1 MCVYIYIY
9 IIYIMNNCYWNDVVD
24 KQLFCESKQNDGGW
38 EVENSVSNI
47 AYFVASFALIHQQ
60 KKCFPCLKTFPLTIL
75 LLINSFGSTFYHVY
89 KTRGWG
95 SVDGTSMIV
104 LQAMSIYLLL
114 AGSEHKKLDY
124 YNRVLFNFIIIG
136 LTLFTIICDLAEI
149 KTSLDDN
156 RTMFDIL
163 FGTMTMINIV
173 LVLFFTFS
181 IPKKRGDVV
190 VLHYT
195 AWKILLMGIL
205 GSLFWFLTEGFCD
218 VFHSTHGHIFWHL
231 LSAFV
236 AYHLIIFVTYKRL
249 ENIGEANVEFALYT
263 TEYTSWA
270 VFNPFFNIFFSATV
284 IREIENDNSEVSVV
298 AVKKSNTHHL
308 RF

>member
-1 MCVYIYIY
+1 M
-9 IIYIMNNCYWNDVVD
+9 
-24 KQLFCESKQNDGGW
+24 
-38 EVENSVSNI
+38 
-47 AYFVASFALIHQQ
+47 
-60 KKCFPCLKTFPLTIL
+60 
-75 LLINSFGSTFYHVY
+75 Y
-89 KTRGWG
+89 KTRGG
-95 SVDGTSMIV
+95 PVDGTSMIV
-104 LQAMSIYLLL
+104 LQAMSIYLLF

-149 KTSLDDN
+149 KTTLDDN

-163 FGTMTMINIV
+163 FGVMTMINIV

-181 IPKKRGDVV
+181 IDDN

-218 VFHSTHGHIFWHL
+218 VFYSTHGHIFWHL

-249 ENIGEANVEFALYT
+249 ENIEEANVEFALYP

-270 VFNPFFNIFFSATV
+270 VLNPFECFF
-284 IREIENDNSEVSVV
+284 
-298 AVKKSNTHHL
+298 L
-308 RF
+308 MLQ

>member
-1 MCVYIYIY
+1 
-9 IIYIMNNCYWNDVVD
+9 MNNCYWNDVVD

-47 AYFVASFALIHQQ
+47 AYFIASIALIHQQ
-60 KKCFPCLKTFPLTIL
+60 KKCYPCLKTFPLTIL

-114 AGSEHKKLDY
+114 AGSEHKKLYY
-124 YNRVLFNFIIIG
+124 YNRVLFNFIIIA

-149 KTSLDDN
+149 KTTLDDN

-181 IPKKRGDVV
+181 IPDREDIS
-190 VLHYT
+190 VLRYT

-249 ENIGEANVEFALYT
+249 ENIEEANVEFALYPRCYAF
-263 TEYTSWA
+263 EDFLS
-270 VFNPFFNIFFSATV
+270 FLNPILNVFFNATV
-284 IREIENDNSEVSVV
+284 MRIKGKNAGDVC
-298 AVKKSNTHHL
+298 VKKKEKTVLLSSL